1 MGPIPDVR
9 STPMTETA
17 EQVSSALLGASST
30 CSGVHTETENDGDHP
45 FMPLREVQRIWM
57 LLGKIEGGF

>member
-17 EQVSSALLGASST
+17 QQISFDLLNASST
-30 CSGVHTETENDGDHP
+30 CSGVHTETENDGYPP
-45 FMPLREVQRIWM
+45 FMPLREVQRI
-57 LLGKIEGGF
+57 